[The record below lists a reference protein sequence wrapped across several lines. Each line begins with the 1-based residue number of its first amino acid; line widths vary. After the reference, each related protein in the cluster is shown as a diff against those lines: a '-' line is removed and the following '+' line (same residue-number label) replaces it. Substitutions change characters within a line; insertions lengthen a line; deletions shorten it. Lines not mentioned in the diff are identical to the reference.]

1 MGSTQRSTRRL
12 HLHDTIRTDTT
23 PKRDDDPEIR
33 MNPRASTISAS
44 LLIALIAGGAFAQES
59 QTVTPVP
66 PGGSDAEQSDPK
78 DELPRMGTNETPIE
92 PSSAERS
99 EPHHPG
105 LTTGEDWMR
114 ALSDSLATDAAPATL
129 PEGTFI
135 IARPGR
141 LVPAP
146 NDRVIFVPDHEH
158 RLPGEGPM
166 LLLPSASL
174 ERLEQVWANQPV
186 VVSGEVFQYRGRP
199 HLLVSDST
207 IGAFDVPDQPA
218 PSETPDPESA
228 DEQPAAE
235 TPAATLEDDPE
246 VQALLDELR
255 SDVVATQDPRSI
267 ERLND
272 PRRGSD
278 ALETAPP
285 ALAPGIRE
293 GAILIRRAA
302 RLVRATDGAWSAV
315 FDNDDPASP
324 DAIELTL
331 LPSLLSERMEN
342 AAIALGPETR
352 FTISGRITIHHGRAY
367 ILPTFYQRTR
377 PGEIEPW
384 Q

>member
-1 MGSTQRSTRRL
+1 M
-12 HLHDTIRTDTT
+12 HDTIRTDDA
-23 PKRDDDPEIR
+23 PNRDRDPEIR
-33 MNPRASTISAS
+33 MHPRTRTPPQLTMSAP
-44 LLIALIAGGAFAQES
+44 LLIALIAAPALAQES
-59 QTVTPVP
+59 QTVTPIP
-66 PGGSDAEQSDPK
+66 AKPQDDDQREPSE
-78 DELPRMGTNETPIE
+78 ELPRMGTNETPIA

-105 LTTGEDWMR
+105 ITAGDDWMR
-114 ALSDSLATDAAPATL
+114 TLSDSLSTDAATATL

-146 NDRVIFVPDHEH
+146 NDRVIFVPDHEQRH
-158 RLPGEGPM
+158 PGEGPM

-174 ERLEQVWANQPV
+174 AHLEQVWANQPV
-186 VVSGEVFQYRGRP
+186 VLSGEVFRYRSLAY
-199 HLLVSDST
+199 LLVSDAS
-207 IGAFDVPDQPA
+207 IGAFDVPDRA
-218 PSETPDPESA
+218 PTPDATSDATPQTPDPDAPTEPSA
-228 DEQPAAE
+228 
-235 TPAATLEDDPE
+235 TFEDDPE
-246 VQALLDELR
+246 VQALLDEL
-255 SDVVATQDPRSI
+255 STGLAPTNDPRGI
-267 ERLND
+267 EDLND
-272 PRRGSD
+272 PRRNQD
-278 ALETAPP
+278 NLETAPP

-315 FDNDDPASP
+315 FDNDDPTSA

-342 AAIALGPETR
+342 AAISLGPETR